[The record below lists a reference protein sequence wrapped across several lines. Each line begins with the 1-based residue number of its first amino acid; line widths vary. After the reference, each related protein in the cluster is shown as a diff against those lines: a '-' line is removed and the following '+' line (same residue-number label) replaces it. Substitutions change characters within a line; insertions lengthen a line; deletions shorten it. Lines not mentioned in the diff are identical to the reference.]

1 MVKGM
6 LDTTIM
12 MDYFCSAY
20 YEGEPV
26 QICCEDCRRVR
37 CPYIAKFEFA
47 SPEGGSVEENSKN
60 YGANCISSVSPTPPD
75 GPCSVHPCVC
85 VARQSDYL

>member
-1 MVKGM
+1 
-6 LDTTIM
+6 

-20 YEGEPV
+20 FEGEPV

-47 SPEGGSVEENSKN
+47 SPKGGSVEKKNTNSGSN
-60 YGANCISSVSPTPPD
+60 HNTSPYTPP
-75 GPCSVHPCVC
+75 PCPVC
-85 VARQSDYL
+85 GSSNCSILDVN